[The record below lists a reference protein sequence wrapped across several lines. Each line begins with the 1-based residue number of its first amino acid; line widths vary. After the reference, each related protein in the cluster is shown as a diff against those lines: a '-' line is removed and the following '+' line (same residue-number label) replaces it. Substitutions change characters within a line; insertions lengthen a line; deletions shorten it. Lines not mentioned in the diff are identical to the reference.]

1 MKKLFN
7 RIKLAYEDEL
17 YAHGSCLLPEDLK
30 KAAQE
35 HEDILSVADDMD
47 LIKSKYKS
55 EANLENVNTAIEKLD
70 KSILQTTPDWFIP
83 TPNEFTTYNEWRDSI
98 IDADLD
104 PDEINHS
111 QFYNILNNED

>member
-1 MKKLFN
+1 MNIQIEYKSKELKALNEIIEYLTDEYNNSGNDIRLKRLKKLYK

-35 HEDILSVADDMD
+35 YEEILSA
-47 LIKSKYKS
+47 
-55 EANLENVNTAIEKLD
+55 
-70 KSILQTTPDWFIP
+70 
-83 TPNEFTTYNEWRDSI
+83 
-98 IDADLD
+98 
-104 PDEINHS
+104 DEINHS